1 MNGESRRKNVSL
13 FGEKEDA
20 FQTEEELRKEI
31 VSRETILSGTN
42 FAKLYRLFRNGG
54 LKRFESAY
62 NAYYVLCHNKYEA
75 SEKAI
80 KKKYKSVP
88 EHPHEWA
95 SDKKKTHKKNFWGFS
110 LATMNFTHA
119 LSQGVKKTYR
129 KFVSTIGKIAR
140 IPANLDS
147 SHKAF
152 RILKRLFSGAVLP
165 LFAAAIIAYT
175 AFAVASGVNR
185 DYAVGVYVDGE
196 YVGCTENVNEVL
208 SIKRTYEKK
217 LTERFGAQAVLKC
230 NIDFVPEKADKD
242 RVILPGDTSIF
253 DGYLQNYIKDGYGLY
268 IDGKLA
274 AVTDTEIWLK
284 SAVDDFLE
292 EQKRSFF
299 NYYSVNAAGED
310 EILLNNNITIIS
322 DKYPSDFF
330 LSRTEIR
337 ELFSL
342 PVFSDEDD
350 DSIKERHLHFI
361 DWENFERRA
370 SEKVSF
376 NYSIDYNNV
385 LGAQN
390 GDGGGNGVV
399 SAMAPSGGENVSVD
413 IVFARNEVEKIAI
426 PYETV
431 TVDDPNMRKG
441 LRRLKTP
448 GENGE
453 KTVTSRVTY
462 MKGKKVKVEVIGE
475 EITKEPVNKIVR
487 VGTREP
493 VEGEEDAYLPT
504 GTYIYPYK
512 GRITSL
518 YGWRVF
524 GGSYNFHQGLDICGP
539 KGDPVVAADAG
550 EVIDVGVTRGYGN
563 YVLIR
568 HDEDTVTRYAHCDE
582 ILVEVGDSVAQGS
595 QIATLGSTGNA
606 TGVHVHFEIIINGST
621 VDPLPYMAGEQLEI
635 LYNY

>member
-1 MNGESRRKNVSL
+1 MNENGQSFGFENGNPSES
-13 FGEKEDA
+13 
-20 FQTEEELRKEI
+20 EI

-42 FAKLYRLFRNGG
+42 FIKLYKLFREGG
-54 LKRFESAY
+54 VKRFESAF

-80 KKKYKSVP
+80 KKKYESVP
-88 EHPHEWA
+88 EHPHEWS
-95 SDKKKTHKKNFWGFS
+95 SDKKTTHKTNFWSMS
-110 LATMNFTHA
+110 LATMNFTSSLA
-119 LSQGVKKTYR
+119 QGVRKAYR
-129 KFVSTIGKIAR
+129 KITSPIRKIAR
-140 IPANLDS
+140 IPMNMDS
-147 SHKAF
+147 SHKAARALARF
-152 RILKRLFSGAVLP
+152 AKSVVLP
-165 LFAAAIIAYT
+165 LVAAGVIAY
-175 AFAVASGVNR
+175 AAYAVASDVSH
-185 DYAVGVYVDGE
+185 DYAIGVYIDGE
-196 YVGCTENVNEVL
+196 YVGCTENVNDVL
-208 SIKRTYEKK
+208 SIKRTYEKS

-230 NIDFVPEKADKD
+230 DIEFVPEKFNKD

-274 AVTDTEIWLK
+274 AVTESETWLK
-284 SAVDDFLE
+284 TAVDDFLDA
-292 EQKRSFF
+292 QKRSFF
-299 NYYSVNAAGED
+299 NYYSVNAVGED

-322 DKYPSDFF
+322 DKYPRDFF
-330 LSRTEIR
+330 LSRSEIR

-342 PVFSDEDD
+342 PLFSADDEKQ
-350 DSIKERHLHFI
+350 IKEHLHFI
-361 DWENFERRA
+361 NWDDFEKRA
-370 SEKVSF
+370 NERVNF
-376 NYSIDYNNV
+376 NYSIDYTNV
-385 LGAQN
+385 LGT
-390 GDGGGNGVV
+390 GGGTSEDGSVV

-413 IVFARNEVEKIAI
+413 LVFVRTEVEKIDI
-426 PYETV
+426 PYETKL
-431 TVDDPNMRKG
+431 VDDPSMRRG

-448 GENGE
+448 GEDGVKE
-453 KTVTSRVTY
+453 VTSRVTY

-475 EITKEPVNKIVR
+475 EITKEPVSKVVR

-493 VEGEEDAYLPT
+493 VEGEEDDYLPT

-518 YGWRVF
+518 YGWRVL
-524 GGSYNFHQGLDICGP
+524 GGSNNFHQGLDICGTR
-539 KGDPVVAADAG
+539 GDPVVAADAG

-568 HDEDTVTRYAHCDE
+568 HDEDTVTRYAHCDT
-582 ILVEVGDSVAQGS
+582 ITVEVGDSVAQGS

-621 VDPLPYMAGEQLEI
+621 VDPLPYMSGPQLEI